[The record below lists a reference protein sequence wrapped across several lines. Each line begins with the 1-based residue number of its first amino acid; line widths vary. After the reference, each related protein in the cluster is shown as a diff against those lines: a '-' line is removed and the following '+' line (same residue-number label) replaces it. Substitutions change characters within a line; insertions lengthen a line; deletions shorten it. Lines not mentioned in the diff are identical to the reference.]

1 MEFDEHIS
9 LGEGLASDQGHYEG
23 GQNYPHGA
31 VQVPNTRNN
40 LIIGLIVS
48 VLLHGVIAAVF
59 LRFNFA
65 SSGNSVP
72 PTVQIQ
78 LIPSNPLLVARE
90 EELEEPVEQE
100 QVETILEE
108 QLIDQQ
114 LAESAIEEIPPEQS
128 PQSVQ
133 VEEQAELTDLSEI
146 EQTPAAAPITRP
158 PITNPTTTLPTVL
171 AIQQSLETIES
182 DRASRFYSYDCNVVE
197 RIAGIRECEP
207 ADNRDFTVFEQNPVY
222 DFHNPVIELSRSEKT
237 VTTVARNSR
246 ALAGRLAAGS
256 LPPGLG
262 AYVLEEIEAGIEI
275 NSNNGNRVQQNMDAM
290 LDKSA
295 AAVMARRLYDPW
307 VQQQTKVLGAR
318 KIYTKQELDQ
328 LNSCASIVLALLTLP
343 PGEFVRCWGVGNNPL
358 LLLNLLGL

>member
-1 MEFDEHIS
+1 MDFDDHIS
-9 LGEGLASDQGHYEG
+9 LGEGLASDQGQYAS
-23 GQNYPHGA
+23 GQNHRHGA
-31 VQVPNTRNN
+31 VQASHRRNN

-59 LRFNFA
+59 LRFDF
-65 SSGNSVP
+65 SSSSNPVP
-72 PTVQIQ
+72 STVQIQ
-78 LIPSNPLLVARE
+78 FTPSNPLLAASE

-100 QVETILEE
+100 QVETVLEE
-108 QLIDQQ
+108 QPIEQE
-114 LAESAIEEIPPEQS
+114 LAEFAVEESSPEQS
-128 PQSVQ
+128 QQSVQ
-133 VEEQAELTDLSEI
+133 VEEQAELTDLSGI
-146 EQTPAAAPITRP
+146 EQTPAVA
-158 PITNPTTTLPTVL
+158 PITNPANTPPTVL
-171 AIQQSLETIES
+171 AIQQSLEAIES
-182 DRASRFYSYDCNVVE
+182 DRVSRFYSYDCSVIE
-197 RIAGIRECEP
+197 LKAGIRECERP
-207 ADNRDFTVFEQNPVY
+207 DNRDFTVFEQNPVY

-246 ALAGRLAAGS
+246 ALAERLAASS

-275 NSNNGNRVQQNMDAM
+275 NSNNGNRVLQNMDVM
-290 LDKSA
+290 VDKSA
-295 AAVMARRLYDPW
+295 AAVQARRVYDPW

-328 LNSCASIVLALLTLP
+328 LRDCASIVLALLTLP